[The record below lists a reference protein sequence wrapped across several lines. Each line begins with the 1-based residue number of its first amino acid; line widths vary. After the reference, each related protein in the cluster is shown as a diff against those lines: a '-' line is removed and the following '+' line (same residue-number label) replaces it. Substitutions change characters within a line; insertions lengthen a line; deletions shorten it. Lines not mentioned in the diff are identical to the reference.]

1 MSLSQ
6 NLRSLYL
13 IKYRIGQVSERLRH
27 AKAYISTLDVSR
39 NTVLKQ
45 SVGVGRGCLGEKGKA
60 RDGEEVG
67 EEDKHKWGTTK
78 HVCKCHKETHYLAC

>member
-1 MSLSQ
+1 M
-6 NLRSLYL
+6 
-13 IKYRIGQVSERLRH
+13 
-27 AKAYISTLDVSR
+27 
-39 NTVLKQ
+39 
-45 SVGVGRGCLGEKGKA
+45 GEKGKA